1 MRAFLDGFRHADRA
15 APLDFGCP
23 ADEHGTFCRQT
34 SRWLATQQPHIEQAK
49 FPAWSRLTLSCKEM
63 RRMTAETQSD
73 DSKGKETRLF
83 LFLVIFL
90 FPILAV
96 AIVGGYGFLVWMYQ
110 LFAGPPGPPV

>member
-1 MRAFLDGFRHADRA
+1 
-15 APLDFGCP
+15 
-23 ADEHGTFCRQT
+23 
-34 SRWLATQQPHIEQAK
+34 
-49 FPAWSRLTLSCKEM
+49 
-63 RRMTAETQSD
+63 MTAETQSD